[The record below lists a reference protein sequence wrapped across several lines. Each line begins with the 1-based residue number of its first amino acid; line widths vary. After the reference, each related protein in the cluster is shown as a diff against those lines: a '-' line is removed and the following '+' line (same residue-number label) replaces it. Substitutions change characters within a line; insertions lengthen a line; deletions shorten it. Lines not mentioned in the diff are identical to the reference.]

1 MAASPKILVL
11 NGPNLNMLG
20 VREPEIY
27 GTETL
32 ADIRASCEDKA
43 AALGIEIDFRQ
54 SNSEAELIGWI
65 HAARDEFDGIVINPA
80 AFTHTSLALLD
91 ALTLAELPVVE
102 IHLSNVFKREEF
114 RQFSY
119 VSLAA
124 RGVIC
129 GFGSHGYILALE
141 AVARIIAGEGKAG

>member
-43 AALGIEIDFRQ
+43 AALGIEMDFRQ

-65 HAARDEFDGIVINPA
+65 HAARDERDGIVINPA

-119 VSLAA
+119 VSLVA